1 MGEIYFGLS
10 KAGLE
15 ESTYI
20 KAQVAIAFHNMRQVD
35 QAVTYFK
42 QLGELDPYRLDN
54 LDTYSNLLYVKEQ
67 RVELAHLAH
76 RTNMIDKYRT
86 ETCCVIG
93 NYYSLRSQH
102 EKAVV
107 YFQRA
112 LKLNPGY
119 LSALTLMGHEYMEM
133 KNTHAAIQSYRQAIE
148 VNRTNDT
155 DQAAAAYNQY
165 IIETEAQGITD
176 RDEQSGAY
184 KYLASYY
191 LKQEMLN
198 EAYDFAMKCT
208 EFADV
213 REEAKA
219 LLKEIASRRGVGGE
233 GGEGMSVLG
242 EDTQNS
248 VIASRLRP
256 HLAMNSPGGGTLS
269 PRRDLEPVNLN
280 FTP

>member
-1 MGEIYFGLS
+1 M
-10 KAGLE
+10 A
-15 ESTYI
+15 
-20 KAQVAIAFHNMRQVD
+20 
-35 QAVTYFK
+35 
-42 QLGELDPYRLDN
+42 LGESYEKLDKTQDAMKCFWKAHCVGDIEGGIALLRLGR
-54 LDTYSNLLYVKEQ
+54 LY
-67 RVELAHLAH
+67 
-76 RTNMIDKYRT
+76 D
-86 ETCCVIG
+86 
-93 NYYSLRSQH
+93 
-102 EKAVV
+102 
-107 YFQRA
+107 
-112 LKLNPGY
+112 
-119 LSALTLMGHEYMEM
+119 
-133 KNTHAAIQSYRQAIE
+133 
-148 VNRTNDT
+148 RTNDT

-233 GGEGMSVLG
+233 VGESSVLV
-242 EDTQNS
+242 EDPQNS
-248 VIASRLRP
+248 VISNRLRP
-256 HLAMNSPGGGTLS
+256 HLQNSPSTIQS